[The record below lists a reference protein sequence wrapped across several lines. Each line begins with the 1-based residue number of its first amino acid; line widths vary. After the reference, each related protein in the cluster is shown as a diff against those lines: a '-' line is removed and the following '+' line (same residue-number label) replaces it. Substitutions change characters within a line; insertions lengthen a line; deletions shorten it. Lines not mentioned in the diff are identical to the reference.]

1 MCFIVLNHI
10 SHFLLLSWVKLK
22 WWIHS
27 AFALPR
33 SASWS
38 RNMPRIWTWHHIDF
52 HCLQPAPLTPTS
64 APRPVATVFGSI
76 AQDPDNKEAE
86 IREQRW
92 SKLYVIHQTCT
103 DGKYRLQSGCWCHP
117 PYPRQGSWRAP
128 SRFRVHIGVCKS
140 LIRKEKIFGL
150 MAPDPLWP
158 SSPLASTSR
167 LYRRFLCSRT
177 SGSRNQISHTTPWTW
192 WLWSRSVYFCTVTST
207 EGFTNSVGVH

>member
-10 SHFLLLSWVKLK
+10 SQFLLLSWVKLK

-38 RNMPRIWTWHHIDF
+38 RNMPRIWTWYHIDF

-86 IREQRW
+86 IKEQRW

-140 LIRKEKIFGL
+140 LTQKHDWIRSL
-150 MAPDPLWP
+150 APRLV
-158 SSPLASTSR
+158 SSSSASTS
-167 LYRRFLCSRT
+167 CPHPWTRT
-177 SGSRNQISHTTPWTW
+177 NGSSQHFSHTTSWDT
-192 WLWSRSVYFCTVTST
+192 LQD
-207 EGFTNSVGVH
+207 